1 MTDAQLNALGGYDA
15 GTAKANTN
23 ALVSASSPAA
33 QFCRSVKIG
42 GVACDLPNMNQLRVI
57 FALKDEI
64 DALDHTVAANPNTA
78 LGSWNFGGAS
88 FAWSGTECSASGAWN
103 VHSNGG
109 CSNDYKTTQG
119 GVIPVR
125 EM

>member
-1 MTDAQLNALGGYDA
+1 
-15 GTAKANTN
+15 
-23 ALVSASSPAA
+23 
-33 QFCRSVKIG
+33 
-42 GVACDLPNMNQLRVI
+42 MNQLRVI

-88 FAWSGTECSASGAWN
+88 FAWSSTEYSANSAWR
-103 VHSNGG
+103 VYSNGDCHG
-109 CSNDYKTTQG
+109 NGKTTQG

>member
-1 MTDAQLNALGGYDA
+1 
-15 GTAKANTN
+15 
-23 ALVSASSPAA
+23 
-33 QFCRSVKIG
+33 
-42 GVACDLPNMNQLRVI
+42 MNQLRVI

-88 FAWSGTECSASGAWN
+88 FAWSSTEYSASYAWY
-103 VHSNGG
+103 VHSNGNCNYG
-109 CSNDYKTTQG
+109 VYKAYQG